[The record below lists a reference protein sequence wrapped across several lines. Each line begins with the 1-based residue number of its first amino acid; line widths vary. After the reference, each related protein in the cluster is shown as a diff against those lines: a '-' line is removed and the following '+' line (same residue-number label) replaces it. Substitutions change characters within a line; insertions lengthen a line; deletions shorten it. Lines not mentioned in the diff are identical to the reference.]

1 VGSVEPAPGERNWST
16 LDALVSETAERGIKP
31 LVFLYGPSERA
42 VRRDGRKCSGVGCT
56 AIAPA
61 SLKTRKAYAR
71 SARAA
76 VERDGPGGDVWEPSA
91 RDPDPTPTPSPT
103 PFPPPLRAFRLRGV
117 FWHSWR
123 EKGGDQ
129 ICAWCCHAG
138 LRNPDG
144 SAKPAW
150 DAFVKVASG

>member
-1 VGSVEPAPGERNWST
+1 V
-16 LDALVSETAERGIKP
+16 
-31 LVFLYGPSERA
+31 
-42 VRRDGRKCSGVGCT
+42 
-56 AIAPA
+56 IAPA
-61 SLKTRKAYAR
+61 SQKTRKAYAI

-76 VERDGPGGDVWEPSA
+76 VERDGPGGDVWELPSA

-103 PFPPPLRAFRLRGV
+103 PFPPPLRAFRLRRV

-123 EKGGDQ
+123 GKGGDQ
-129 ICAWCCHAG
+129 ICAWCGHAG
-138 LRNPDG
+138 LHNADG